1 MRTNLKLWLVENNKQ
16 AQQVAKELGITT
28 SYFSQIVS
36 GNKNP
41 SMELLDRFYDLY
53 SDITDD
59 IYLLFRKR

>member
-1 MRTNLKLWLVENNKQ
+1 MRVNLKLWLIENKKQ
-16 AQQVAKELGITT
+16 AQQVAKELGVTT

-53 SDITDD
+53 SEITEDV
-59 IYLLFRKR
+59 YLLFRKR

>member
-1 MRTNLKLWLVENNKQ
+1 MRTALKVWLIENKKQ
-16 AQQVAKELGITT
+16 AQQVAKELGVTT

-41 SMELLDRFYDLY
+41 SMELLDKFYDLY

-59 IYLLFRKR
+59 VYLLFRKR